1 MAYENLFK
9 PIQIGKLTIKNRI
22 VMTGMATGF
31 ANFDGS
37 VTEDLVEYF
46 KARARGG
53 TGLIYTE
60 FCRVDK
66 DAPGGMNQLGAYN
79 IQLAGGLRKVAEAV
93 HRFDSRIFLQLH
105 HGGSMAKYEFTG
117 MQPIAPSP
125 IAMPGN
131 LPPREMTI
139 AEIKDVIAKFI
150 QGAKVA
156 QYANF
161 DGVEVHCAHGYL
173 LNQFVSP
180 YLNRRTDEY
189 GGNLEN
195 RLRIV
200 KEIMEGIRKLAG
212 PNFPISVRISADDLL
227 GDEGGMKLFE
237 AQEMAKLLES
247 YGADIISVSAGGGL
261 APQGIIAPALYEQG
275 WLIPLA
281 EGIKK
286 VVNVP
291 VIGVSL
297 IRDFDYADSL
307 IADGK
312 CDFVSMARPHLA
324 DASFVNKLRAGHPE
338 QVRPCIVCM
347 HCATS
352 DGRGRLECAVNPT
365 MGYETELKMFNKNG
379 ARRKIAVVGGG
390 SAGCEAARVLAI
402 RGFDVTL
409 FERRNKLG
417 GQLNIAKL
425 PPHKYRLG
433 WLVKYYEN
441 NLERWGVKVRLNTD
455 VTIDILKELSPY
467 AVVLATGGTD
477 FIPSFV
483 KIKDSL
489 CCTANQML
497 LEKVKLN
504 KGQKAVVVGSGMTGM
519 ETAHFLLE
527 QGVDTTV
534 VDMLPEIGM
543 QSIGPNI
550 RYLKQFLARY
560 DNYDAVP
567 GVKVISVENN
577 VITLEK
583 VSTGERYTMQAD
595 CTVFASGVKP
605 VNDLADEI
613 KANFVNT
620 YVVGDSS
627 KIGQISNAVR
637 AGFAAAWHI
646 DDGCDVF
653 DA

>member
-9 PIQIGKLTIKNRI
+9 PIQIGKLNIKNRI

-31 ANFDGS
+31 SHFDGS
-37 VTEDLVEYF
+37 VSDDIVEYF

-60 FCRVDK
+60 FCRIDVDG
-66 DAPGGMNQLGAYN
+66 PGGMNQLAAYN
-79 IQLAGGLRKVAEAV
+79 IAQAGGLRKIAEAV
-93 HRFDSRIFLQLH
+93 HRFDSKIFLQLH
-105 HGGSMAKYEFTG
+105 HGGSMAKYELTG
-117 MQPIAPSP
+117 KQPIAPSP
-125 IAMPGN
+125 IMMPN
-131 LPPREMTI
+131 NMPPREMTV
-139 AEIKDVIAKFI
+139 AEIKEIIAKFV
-150 QGAKVA
+150 QGAKIA

-180 YLNRRTDEY
+180 YFNRRTDEY
-189 GGNLEN
+189 GGSLEN

-200 KEIMEGIRKLAG
+200 KEIMDGIKKTCG
-212 PNFPISVRISADDLL
+212 PNFPMSVRISADDLL
-227 GDEGGMKLFE
+227 PDGGMKLEE
-237 AQEMAKLLES
+237 AKEMAKLLES
-247 YGADIISVSAGGGL
+247 YGAAIISVSAGGGL
-261 APQGIIAPALYEQG
+261 APQGVIAPALWDEG
-275 WLIPLA
+275 WLVPLA
-281 EGIKK
+281 EGIKQ

-291 VIGVSL
+291 VIAVSL

-324 DASFVNKLRAGHPE
+324 DASFVNKLKAGHPE

-352 DGRGRLECAVNPT
+352 VARGRLECAVNPT

-379 ARRKIAVVGGG
+379 AGRKIAIVGGG

-409 FERRNKLG
+409 FEKQGKLG

-425 PPHKYRLG
+425 PPHKFRLG
-433 WLVKYYEN
+433 WLVKYYED
-441 NLERWGVKVRLNTD
+441 NLERVGVKIKLNTE
-455 VTIDILKELSPY
+455 VTIDMLKEMDPY
-467 AVVLATGGTD
+467 AVVLASGGTD
-477 FIPSFV
+477 FIPSFI
-483 KIKDSL
+483 KINNSL
-489 CCTANQML
+489 ACTANEIL
-497 LEKVKLN
+497 LGKVKLS

-527 QGVDTTV
+527 EGVNTTV
-534 VDMLPEIGM
+534 VEMLPEIGM
-543 QSIGPNI
+543 ASIGPNMM
-550 RYLKQFLARY
+550 YLKKFLAGY
-560 DNYDAVP
+560 DNYSATP
-567 GVKVISVENN
+567 GVKVLSVDNN
-577 VITLEK
+577 VLTLEK
-583 VSTGERYTMQAD
+583 VATGEKYTIEAD

-605 VNDLADEI
+605 VNDLAEGI
-613 KANFVNT
+613 KANFKNA

-627 KIGQISNAVR
+627 QIGQISNAVR